1 MLDIIRAGRVAVVA
15 AALLVAPIAA
25 MSPASAQPAPCQ
37 LDGVDIGTMPIV
49 LTDDIVTRAIAAIPG
64 FVAASDTVAAR
75 YGIDIMGD
83 SAAVCTALAAN
94 PQAIAEMSAS
104 VEPHGFAIGDFLAT
118 FATIT
123 RAFVVAAGMV
133 PAAQA
138 AALPGAPD
146 EATVAVVAARLPEIL
161 AAMMSAGLLVP

>member
-1 MLDIIRAGRVAVVA
+1 MLTIVARRLMWGIPSVAVITLLLFFSVA
-15 AALLVAPIAA
+15 GLLG
-25 MSPASAQPAPCQ
+25 SPAGMM
-37 LDGVDIGTMPIV
+37 LGRD
-49 LTDDIVTRAIAAIPG
+49 
-64 FVAASDTVAAR
+64 
-75 YGIDIMGD
+75 
-83 SAAVCTALAAN
+83 AN